1 MRRYQGRIIATVLA
15 MTFIMFWNYLFYGV
29 LGNKINWTVDLLFT
43 LVTLV
48 SVWWLTLYIDESNQ
62 LVYKLKESEKQ
73 YKELSA
79 ETNRIMDNLQEI
91 VFQTD
96 RKGIITFLN
105 QAWTTLTGY
114 SVKESIGTMYNDYF
128 DHEERISNHLI
139 AQLKNKEREGR
150 IEVLYHR
157 KNGSKFWGEVHY
169 KLYYTNGQFTGSLGT
184 LTDVTERKNAEM
196 ELLKSNQRLAMQSQ
210 KLAMAGQLAAGIA
223 HEVRNPLT
231 SVNGFLQLMKTEYPD
246 RSQYFDIIFSEIKR
260 IDSVLGEL
268 LVLAKPHQV
277 QFKKIKINSVLQQV
291 TTLLETN
298 AVLAHIEI
306 KKAFE
311 QGKEWEINGDEN
323 QIKQVFINLIKNGI
337 EAMPDGGKIT
347 ISSEQEGDF
356 VKISIKDE
364 GGGIS
369 QDDLDKLGEPFFS
382 TKKEGTGLG
391 LTVCL
396 NIIGAHNGEMKIDSK
411 LGEGSTFHILL
422 PLDNQMEKAEKTKPY
437 IMPSKM
443 I

>member
-105 QAWTTLTGY
+105 QAWTTLLSY

-210 KLAMAGQLAAGIA
+210 KLAMVSQLAAGIA